1 MSILERSV
9 VILGP
14 LSTTTQS
21 LVMGLTQLGADVS
34 LVDQDA
40 VKYQKFA
47 ENVSSQ
53 REMNPK
59 FGRCVAIPVDLKTDN
74 GIKDGV
80 SKAAQV
86 FGSVDIFIDAMLLNK
101 ASAFNLD
108 QNLAGIDEIITHSLS
123 TSVKAAHVVAPF
135 LKSRK
140 RGRIIFLMNESVDR
154 SHIPDAVG
162 TAARGGLQFFAKTL
176 ARQLQEYNVTVNTL
190 SLGLSEE
197 YLLGHFPECASIK
210 EAVEKMK
217 QLDPLFRIAEPEK
230 ISQAVLFLVGQSG
243 AAVSGQH
250 LRLG

>member
-53 REMNPK
+53 REANSK
-59 FGRCVAIPVDLKTDN
+59 FGRCVAIPADLKSDN

-101 ASAFNLD
+101 PSPFNLD
-108 QNLAGIDEIITHSLS
+108 QNLTAIDEIISNNLAI
-123 TSVKAAHVVAPF
+123 SVKAAHVVAPF

-140 RGRIIFLMNESVDR
+140 RGRILFMMNESVDR
-154 SHIPDAVG
+154 AHIPDAVG
-162 TAARGGLQFFAKTL
+162 TAARGGLQFFSKSL

-197 YLLGHFPECASIK
+197 YLLGHFPECGSIK

-217 QLDPLFRIAEPEK
+217 HLDPLFRLAEPEK
-230 ISQAVLFLVGQSG
+230 IAQSVLFLVGQSG
-243 AAVSGQH
+243 SSISGQH
-250 LRLG
+250 LRLS